1 MARKQYQDATSNV
14 GGMIANGKLQVVGG
28 PVALGP
34 HQGQGGPAGGQ
45 GLDHT
50 QGHLGHKHISY
61 LWFGV

>member
-1 MARKQYQDATSNV
+1 
-14 GGMIANGKLQVVGG
+14 MIANGKLQVVGG